1 MHEWRSIL
9 VLHGMYLERIVDK
22 KEGLLCRKEWFMA
35 KIKSKWQ
42 KVVFIAMKVGV
53 GFY

>member
-1 MHEWRSIL
+1 MHEGRSIL
-9 VLHGMYLERIVDK
+9 VLHGMYLGRIVDK

-35 KIKSKWQ
+35 KIKSNSQ

>member
-1 MHEWRSIL
+1 MHEERSIL
-9 VLHGMYLERIVDK
+9 VLHEMYLGRIVDK
-22 KEGLLCRKEWFMA
+22 KEGLLCRKECFMA
-35 KIKSKWQ
+35 KRKSKGQ